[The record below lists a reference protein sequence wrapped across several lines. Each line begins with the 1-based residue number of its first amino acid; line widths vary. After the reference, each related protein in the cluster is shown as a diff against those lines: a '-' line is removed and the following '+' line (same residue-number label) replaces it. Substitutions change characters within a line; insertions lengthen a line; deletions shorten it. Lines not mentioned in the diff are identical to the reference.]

1 VHGLSRTRAPTG
13 STVRHWTREFVL
25 GLDWCCCSRCSSQ
38 DGWTRHW
45 DATGGGSGAD
55 QAGPGRR
62 DEAAAGGAALAA
74 ADVAEFPARRG
85 AVRHRAVDDRST
97 ACATGQLGISAAAAA
112 ADDDDL
118 TFEATSF

>member
-1 VHGLSRTRAPTG
+1 M
-13 STVRHWTREFVL
+13 
-25 GLDWCCCSRCSSQ
+25 
-38 DGWTRHW
+38 RHW

-55 QAGPGRR
+55 QAGPGPRR

-85 AVRHRAVDDRST
+85 AVRRVAVDDRFT
-97 ACATGQLGISAAAAA
+97 ACATGQLGISAAAA

>member
-1 VHGLSRTRAPTG
+1 M
-13 STVRHWTREFVL
+13 
-25 GLDWCCCSRCSSQ
+25 
-38 DGWTRHW
+38 RHW

-55 QAGPGRR
+55 QAGPGPRR
-62 DEAAAGGAALAA
+62 DEAAAGGGAALAA

-85 AVRHRAVDDRST
+85 AVRRVAVDDRFT
-97 ACATGQLGISAAAAA
+97 ACATGQLGISAAAAAA

>member
-1 VHGLSRTRAPTG
+1 M
-13 STVRHWTREFVL
+13 
-25 GLDWCCCSRCSSQ
+25 
-38 DGWTRHW
+38 RHW

-85 AVRHRAVDDRST
+85 AVRRVAVDDRFT
-97 ACATGQLGISAAAAA
+97 ACATGQLGITVAAAAA
-112 ADDDDL
+112 DDDL